1 MYGYI
6 YKTTN
11 LINEAIYIGR
21 HKAEKFE
28 PEKYIGSGTVFRRAL
43 EKYGIE
49 NFKCELLDTAETK
62 EELNDK
68 ERYWIAK
75 YKKDCPERM
84 YNITIGG
91 DAITEG
97 LRKLRK
103 DEEIK
108 FVLLEE
114 VPNYIEEGWILCA
127 LETKKKYRKI
137 ARKKWKEKH
146 PDKVRESKLNYMRNH
161 PEKNKDAQV
170 RYLANEENRKKHN
183 ELVKANYH
191 KNKEVQQQYY
201 REYNKDPEHKAKHRE
216 AQRKWYEKQKL
227 KKQLEKENRN

>member
-75 YKKDCPERM
+75 YKKECPERM

-127 LETKKKYRKI
+127 LETKKKHRKI
-137 ARKKWKEKH
+137 AHKKWKEKH
-146 PDKVRESKLNYMRNH
+146 PDRVRESKLKYMKSR
-161 PEKNKDAQV
+161 PEKNKEAQA

-191 KNKEVQQQYY
+191 KNKEAQQQYY
-201 REYNKDPEHKAKHRE
+201 REYNKDPEHRAKHIE
-216 AQRKWYEKQKL
+216 AQRRWREKQKL
-227 KKQLEKENRN
+227 KKQLEKENRK

>member
-75 YKKDCPERM
+75 YKKECPERM

-97 LRKLRK
+97 LRKVRK
-103 DEEIK
+103 EEEIK

-114 VPNYIEEGWILCA
+114 VPKYIEEGWILCA
-127 LETKKKYRKI
+127 VETKKKNRKI
-137 ARKKWKEKH
+137 AHKKWKEKH
-146 PDKVRESKLNYMRNH
+146 PDRAREANLKCMRNR
-161 PEKNKDAQV
+161 PEKNKEAQA

-191 KNKEVQQQYY
+191 KNKEARQEYY
-201 REYNKDPEHKAKHRE
+201 KNYFQDPEKKAKHAE
-216 AQRKWYEKQKL
+216 AVRKYRQK
-227 KKQLEKENRN
+227 KKESKE